1 VGPLPGRL
9 IGGSTPPRGV
19 RGADYPFGAPAGPG
33 LLRADGR
40 WVEGMPRSE
49 WPGRTAVVAVG
60 SNGVPSVVQAK
71 LHAAGVAGDVPFLPC
86 VLRGL
91 HVAHSAHV
99 SPGGYVPT
107 TAFAVPPAEPLAEP
121 PAEPSAELALVL
133 SWFTDR
139 QLAVLDATEP
149 NYRRLPLPAGCAPG
163 PEVGGAQ
170 VYVSR
175 WGVLAPAGKPVPPT
189 TQAAIHRLLATDRRL
204 RALLPLGDT
213 EATVAALRN
222 PDLAG
227 RVRSRFA
234 ALGWVAPPGIG

>member
-9 IGGSTPPRGV
+9 TGGSTPPGGE

-40 WVEGMPRSE
+40 WVEGVPRRE

-60 SNGVPSVVQAK
+60 SNGVPGVVHAK
-71 LHAAGVAGDVPFLPC
+71 LTAAGVAGDVPFLPC
-86 VLRGL
+86 VVRGL
-91 HVAHSAHV
+91 GVAHSAHV

-107 TAFAVPPAEPLAEP
+107 TGFAEP
-121 PAEPSAELALVL
+121 PAEPPAGPPAEPPAGLALVL

-139 QLAVLDATEP
+139 QLAALDATEP
-149 NYRRLPLPAGCAPG
+149 NYRRLPLPAGCEPG
-163 PEVGGAQ
+163 SGVDHAQ

-175 WGVLAPAGKPVPPT
+175 WGVLAPAGKPVAPT
-189 TQAAIHRLLATDRRL
+189 TQAAVHRVLATDASL
-204 RALLPLGDT
+204 RALLPLGDP
-213 EATVAALRN
+213 EATVAALRD

-227 RVRSRFA
+227 RVRRRFA
-234 ALGWVAPPGIG
+234 ALGWVAHTGIG